1 MLLLFQRHASSA
13 DERLDFLLKK
23 KGGPRKRGVSSR
35 LFTPSLWAGKAG
47 TTPYSPKRENR
58 ESPRFFLEV
67 APLYEGEMGA
77 DRPVVF
83 RGRRRDLDP
92 RNAAG
97 MDARAGIVIDGIGL
111 VLPADAPR
119 ADARLQEAALREG

>member
-1 MLLLFQRHASSA
+1 MTVREPRH
-13 DERLDFLLKK
+13 
-23 KGGPRKRGVSSR
+23 SSR
-35 LFTPSLWAGKAG
+35 IAWSWGTDLQSVPHFGDGRARLADDAG
-47 TTPYSPKRENR
+47 
-58 ESPRFFLEV
+58 EV
-67 APLYEGEMGA
+67 APLHEGEMGA

-83 RGRRRDLDP
+83 RGRRSDLDP

-119 ADARLQEAALREG
+119 ADARLQEAALREGKVRFPQTLR

>member
-1 MLLLFQRHASSA
+1 
-13 DERLDFLLKK
+13 
-23 KGGPRKRGVSSR
+23 
-35 LFTPSLWAGKAG
+35 
-47 TTPYSPKRENR
+47 
-58 ESPRFFLEV
+58 
-67 APLYEGEMGA
+67 MGA

-83 RGRRRDLDP
+83 RGRRRNLDP

-119 ADARLQEAALREG
+119 ADARLQEAALREGEVRKDGAVAVAHHDVFGIRGYGLNVHSSVSLGSRCISLMVLQAEDFIGGVEISTQLNN

>member
-1 MLLLFQRHASSA
+1 MAKFIKGDVVVGKNRDSAPIYLPGFQDGTGNGEGAGAAAFGSA
-13 DERLDFLLKK
+13 NFI
-23 KGGPRKRGVSSR
+23 
-35 LFTPSLWAGKAG
+35 AG
-47 TTPYSPKRENR
+47 
-58 ESPRFFLEV
+58 EV
-67 APLYEGEMGA
+67 APLHEGEMGA

-83 RGRRRDLDP
+83 RGRRRNLDP